1 MMDTLRKTGAKVLT
15 FILFGLLI
23 LSFAVWGIGDIVRG
37 PAVSNSVLQVED
49 TQVPSEDFDRALR
62 QSMNRIEQMLGQPM
76 DMRQARSFGLIDQV
90 LGELS
95 NRALLDQLS
104 RDMGLVVSDDQLR
117 RAVHGISSFQNAA
130 GEFDRVIFEQTLL
143 TANMSERMLLDQL
156 RRETS
161 QDQINAAV
169 IEGITAPN
177 SLADILYRYRSER
190 RIAEYLL
197 LPRSGVEPPADPEEA
212 ALQAFYEENGSRFM
226 APEYRSLS
234 YVHLSVADMTAE
246 VIIPEEDLR
255 AAYEER
261 REEFVEP
268 ERRQIEQFI
277 LPDEAAA
284 REAADKLA
292 AGADFAAVAEE
303 ATGTAPVDL
312 GSLTKQEFLPE
323 IADAVFALEAEQAS
337 APLESLLGWHLVRVG
352 AIEPRQEPAFE
363 EVRESLQQELT
374 ETEAL
379 DRVLGLAGELDDELG
394 RGATLEEVSQTL
406 GVAVKAVEAISRSGQ
421 DPAEQAVT
429 GLPDTRPLLR
439 EAFGL
444 ESGAESLVIETGGG
458 DFFVVRVDGIT
469 PSAQRPFAEVR
480 EEVLTAWREQEIDRQ
495 LREKAESLAQR
506 LGEAGDLAGIGQSQG
521 LNLAK
526 TEPLRRDDTGSEKVP
541 SAELTTRLF
550 EARPNGV
557 VTAPAPDGYVI
568 AKLVEILPA
577 DPGADAEGL
586 AALRDQLGLGIQQD
600 FMAQFI
606 GALRERY
613 DITVNQQLVD
623 QLTGNI

>member
-1 MMDTLRKTGAKVLT
+1 MLDSLRKTGAKVLT

-37 PAVSNSVLQVED
+37 PAASNSVLQVED
-49 TQVPSEDFDRALR
+49 TQVPREDFDRALR

-117 RAVHGISSFQNAA
+117 NTVHEISAFQNAA

-143 TANMSERMLLDQL
+143 TVNMTERMLLDQL

-161 QDQINAAV
+161 QEQISAAV
-169 IEGITAPN
+169 TEGISAPE

-197 LPRSGVEPPADPEEA
+197 LPRSGIEPPADPEEA
-212 ALQAFYEENGSRFM
+212 ALQTFYEENGSRFM

-234 YVHLSVADMTAE
+234 YIHLSVPEMTAE
-246 VIIPEEDLR
+246 VIISEEDLR

-261 REEFVEP
+261 RDEFVEP
-268 ERRQIEQFI
+268 ERRQIEQLI

-284 REAADKLA
+284 QEAADKLA
-292 AGADFAAVAEE
+292 SGADFAAVAQEV
-303 ATGTAPVDL
+303 TGTAPINL
-312 GSLTKQEFLPE
+312 GSLAKEELLPE
-323 IADAVFALEAEQAS
+323 IADAVFTLEPEQIS
-337 APLESLLGWHLVRVG
+337 APLESPLGWHMVRVG
-352 AIEPRQEPAFE
+352 TIEPRREPGFA
-363 EVRESLQQELT
+363 EVRESLEQELT
-374 ETEAL
+374 EIEAM
-379 DRVLGLAGELDDELG
+379 DRILGTAGELDDALG
-394 RGATLEEVSQTL
+394 RGATLEEVSNTL
-406 GVAVKAVEAISRSGQ
+406 GLAVRQVEAIARSGQ
-421 DPAEQAVT
+421 DPAGQEVT
-429 GLPDTRPLLR
+429 GLPDTGPFLR
-439 EAFGL
+439 EAFNL
-444 ESGAESLVIETGGG
+444 ESGGESLVIETAGGNY
-458 DFFVVRVDGIT
+458 FVVRVDAIT
-469 PSAQRPFAEVR
+469 PSARRPFAEVR

-495 LREKAESLAQR
+495 LRERAESLAQR
-506 LGEAGDLAGIGQSQG
+506 LSEAGDLAGIGQSEG
-521 LNLAK
+521 LSLTK
-526 TEPLRRDDTGSEKVP
+526 TEPLRRDDTGSDKVP
-541 SAELTTRLF
+541 AAELTTRLF
-550 EARPNGV
+550 EAKPNGV
-557 VTAPAPDGYVI
+557 VTAPAPDGYVV
-568 AKLVEILPA
+568 ARLVEILPA
-577 DPGADAEGL
+577 DPVNDAQGL
-586 AALRDQLGLGIQQD
+586 AALRDQLGAGLQQD

-606 GALRERY
+606 AALRDRY